1 MPSPVTSVRV
11 APENRDA
18 LKQVVA
24 LLNAGRADHLRRLLA
39 DLGEPPVGPYRSAD
53 AAVSDAVH
61 RLVAQLDPDEIWLFG
76 SRARGDHRPDSDI
89 DLLVVLPDGLPL
101 ESYTLRAARRPLLGG
116 GAPVDVFPL
125 ARRDFETDPEALG
138 GLAAVARAEGRRLY
152 RARRLDQGAAA

>member
-1 MPSPVTSVRV
+1 MPNPVTSVRV
-11 APENRDA
+11 APENRDV

-39 DLGEPPVGPYRSAD
+39 DADQASLGPYRTAE
-53 AAVSDAVH
+53 AATGDAVH

-89 DLLVVLPDGLPL
+89 DLLVVLPDGLLPG
-101 ESYTLRAARRPLLGG
+101 SYTLHAARQPLLGG

-125 ARRDFETDPEALG
+125 ARRDFETDPGALG
-138 GLAAVARAEGRRLY
+138 GLAEVARAEGRRLY
-152 RARRLDQGAAA
+152 RARRLGQGAAA